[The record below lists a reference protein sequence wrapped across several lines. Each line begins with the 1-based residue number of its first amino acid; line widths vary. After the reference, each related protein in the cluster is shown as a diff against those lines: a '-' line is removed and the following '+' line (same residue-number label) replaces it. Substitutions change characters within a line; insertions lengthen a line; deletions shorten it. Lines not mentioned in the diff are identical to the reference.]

1 MYCILNAKIVILS
14 GDKIELP
21 MNIHAGNIEVVE
33 NLFHSSVK
41 KKMKIKLL
49 LDHQYYSQ
57 PKKDT
62 PTAKKVLSK

>member
-21 MNIHAGNIEVVE
+21 MNIYAGNIEVVE

-41 KKMKIKLL
+41 KDKNKTTFGSLTL
-49 LDHQYYSQ
+49 Q
-57 PKKDT
+57 P
-62 PTAKKVLSK
+62 AKKMIHPLLKKFY